1 MGMPFWDVNPY
12 YVDNEMSSLQSPYMK
27 IETWFKNYD
36 QKMDMRMET
45 SQGVNEIKDFSLP
58 YNWQEVAF
66 PFSLRSGGNSNWLM
80 DYLFYD
86 SKIMGVCMANPFNI
100 HTNDNVTYPYTLG
113 KCWTLLSADCGPHP
127 SYAAFAKKVGNKMA
141 MKIYFG
147 GHYIDITE
155 NKDVSVNGSP
165 IPVHNDKD
173 EYVHTHAGEDIFK
186 VYRWGHHISVFAWKS
201 AWVNFD
207 GHYTSVTPWPSV
219 RGQHCGMCGNFN
231 RNQFDEWTG
240 KDYEKMIDSSKAM
253 VEEWKWKC

>member
-1 MGMPFWDVNPY
+1 MG
-12 YVDNEMSSLQSPYMK
+12 
-27 IETWFKNYD
+27 
-36 QKMDMRMET
+36 ET

-141 MKIYFG
+141 MKIRMSQSMEVQSLCIMTKMNMF
-147 GHYIDITE
+147 
-155 NKDVSVNGSP
+155 
-165 IPVHNDKD
+165 IP
-173 EYVHTHAGEDIFK
+173 
-186 VYRWGHHISVFAWKS
+186 
-201 AWVNFD
+201 
-207 GHYTSVTPWPSV
+207 
-219 RGQHCGMCGNFN
+219 ML
-231 RNQFDEWTG
+231 
-240 KDYEKMIDSSKAM
+240 EKTFSK
-253 VEEWKWKC
+253 